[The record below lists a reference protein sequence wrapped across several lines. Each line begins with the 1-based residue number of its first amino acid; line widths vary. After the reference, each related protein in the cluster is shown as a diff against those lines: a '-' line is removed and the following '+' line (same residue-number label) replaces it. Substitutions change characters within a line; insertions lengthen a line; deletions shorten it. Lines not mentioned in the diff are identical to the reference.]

1 MAKKKK
7 LVSCGAKEGNPERV
21 ANQNRGFVLLCR
33 SPIQPKNEAKY

>member
-33 SPIQPKNEAKY
+33 SQPKNEAKY